1 MSCSQVGD
9 VQSNLISEMREVF
22 RFVLISIL
30 TIHPSRAGVDYFQ
43 TIKPLLTRHCVSC
56 HGADKPKGSL
66 RLDTGAA
73 ALRGGDSG
81 PALSP
86 GKPTES
92 LLLQVINGE
101 HASIDRMPYRRP
113 PLDPEGIGQLSQWI
127 VDGALVPKVESPGV
141 YRHWAFEPSVRPSV
155 PRFSGARS
163 PIDAFIQSRMATAGI
178 QASPLAPAA
187 TRLRRIT
194 LDLTGLPPS
203 PEEIRLFNANASVED
218 YARITE
224 RLLASK
230 SYGERWGRWWLDVAR
245 YADSNGYSVDAPRS
259 MWPWR
264 DWVVEAL
271 NGGLPFDQFIIEQL
285 AGDLIANPT
294 VSQKL
299 ATGFHRNTQINEEGG
314 IDLEQFRIE
323 SVFDRV
329 ATTGTVFLGLSVG
342 CAQCHDHKF
351 DPISQREY
359 YGMFAFFNDQEELV
373 LELPSLDPTAAE
385 RQSLLAESQ
394 IELGRRK
401 AQLNPAVERWELALT
416 EVDRAKLDKS
426 VRAALSRPTV
436 KRGQQEFYLLVR
448 AAGIRDAAYE
458 QLQNRVKELQ
468 SDRYRRATS
477 LALAERSQPRETRL
491 FIKGDFTRPAE
502 LVPPLTPAAL
512 PPLKSAPSNRRANRL
527 DLARWLVAPE
537 NPLTAR
543 VMVNRVWQQ
552 YFGRGLV
559 ETENDFGT
567 QGSSASHPELLDW
580 LAVEFRDSGWNL
592 KHIHRLIT
600 RSETYQ
606 RSSQSR
612 PDLAVSDPRNLLLS
626 HQVRLRLDAEVIRDV
641 ALTAGRLLDRTMGGP
656 PVQPPQPEGLGAF
669 TQSHR
674 VWTASEGGNRYRRA
688 LYTSLLR
695 STLHPALAVFDAPDS
710 FTSCTRRL
718 RSNTPLQALTLLN
731 DTQFYELAI
740 ALGKRME
747 TESGSVEV
755 RLAEGF
761 LSCTGRVAD
770 PEEIRRLEQMF
781 REEKLAG
788 SSVEMAWQALGRVLL
803 NLDETITRE

>member
-1 MSCSQVGD
+1 M
-9 VQSNLISEMREVF
+9 
-22 RFVLISIL
+22 
-30 TIHPSRAGVDYFQ
+30 DYVQ

-56 HGADKPKGSL
+56 HGVDKPKGNL

-73 ALRGGDSG
+73 AIRGGDSG
-81 PALSP
+81 PALLP

-92 LLLQVINGE
+92 LLLQVVVGE

-113 PLDPEGIGQLSQWI
+113 PLDPEAIGQLSQWI

-178 QASPLAPAA
+178 QPSPLASAA
-187 TRLRRIT
+187 TRLRRVT

-203 PEEIRLFNANASVED
+203 PEEIRLFNAKASFQE

-264 DWVVEAL
+264 DWVVESL

-294 VSQKL
+294 VYQKL
-299 ATGFHRNTQINEEGG
+299 ATGFHRNTQINQEGG

-359 YGMFAFFNDQEELV
+359 YGMFAFFNDQEEPM
-373 LELPSLDPTAAE
+373 LELPSLDPTAVE
-385 RQSLLAESQ
+385 IQSLLAENRA
-394 IELGRRK
+394 ELGRRN
-401 AQLNPAVERWELALT
+401 AQLNLAVERWELALT
-416 EVDRAKLDKS
+416 EVVRAKLDKS
-426 VRAALSRPTV
+426 
-436 KRGQQEFYLLVR
+436 VR

-458 QLQNRVKELQ
+458 QLQTRVEELQ
-468 SDRYRRATS
+468 SGRYRRATS
-477 LALAERSQPRETRL
+477 LVLAERSQPRETRL

-512 PPLKSAPSNRRANRL
+512 PPLKSAQLNGRANRL

-567 QGSSASHPELLDW
+567 QGSPASHPELLDW

-600 RSETYQ
+600 GSETYQ

-641 ALTAGRLLDRTMGGP
+641 ALTAGRLLDRSMGGP

-674 VWTASEGGNRYRRA
+674 VWAASEGGNRYRRA

-695 STLHPALAVFDAPDS
+695 STLHPALAVFDAPNS

-747 TESGSVEV
+747 TGSGSVAI

-770 PEEIRRLEQMF
+770 TEEIRRLEQMF
-781 REEKLAG
+781 SDEKLDG
-788 SSVEMAWQALGRVLL
+788 SSVEMAWLALGRVLL

>member
-1 MSCSQVGD
+1 
-9 VQSNLISEMREVF
+9 
-22 RFVLISIL
+22 
-30 TIHPSRAGVDYFQ
+30 
-43 TIKPLLTRHCVSC
+43 
-56 HGADKPKGSL
+56 
-66 RLDTGAA
+66 
-73 ALRGGDSG
+73 
-81 PALSP
+81 
-86 GKPTES
+86 
-92 LLLQVINGE
+92 
-101 HASIDRMPYRRP
+101 
-113 PLDPEGIGQLSQWI
+113 
-127 VDGALVPKVESPGV
+127 
-141 YRHWAFEPSVRPSV
+141 
-155 PRFSGARS
+155 
-163 PIDAFIQSRMATAGI
+163 
-178 QASPLAPAA
+178 
-187 TRLRRIT
+187 
-194 LDLTGLPPS
+194 
-203 PEEIRLFNANASVED
+203 
-218 YARITE
+218 
-224 RLLASK
+224 
-230 SYGERWGRWWLDVAR
+230 
-245 YADSNGYSVDAPRS
+245 
-259 MWPWR
+259 
-264 DWVVEAL
+264 
-271 NGGLPFDQFIIEQL
+271 
-285 AGDLIANPT
+285 
-294 VSQKL
+294 
-299 ATGFHRNTQINEEGG
+299 
-314 IDLEQFRIE
+314 
-323 SVFDRV
+323 
-329 ATTGTVFLGLSVG
+329 
-342 CAQCHDHKF
+342 
-351 DPISQREY
+351 
-359 YGMFAFFNDQEELV
+359 MFAFFNDQEELI

-477 LALAERSQPRETRL
+477 LDLAERSQPRETRL